1 MERNGGTSGQVGEG
15 KGKYL
20 EVCVFHIILCFT
32 KEKGAY
38 FFRLIWLPER
48 E

>member
-1 MERNGGTSGQVGEG
+1 MERNEGTAGQVGEG

-20 EVCVFHIILCFT
+20 EVCVFHTTLYFT
-32 KEKGAY
+32 KEKAEY